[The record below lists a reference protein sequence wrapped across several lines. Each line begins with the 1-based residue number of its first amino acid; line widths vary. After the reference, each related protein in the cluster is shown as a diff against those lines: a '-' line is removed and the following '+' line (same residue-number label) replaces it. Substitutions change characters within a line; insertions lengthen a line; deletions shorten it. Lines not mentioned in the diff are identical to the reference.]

1 MGMVRVALHDV
12 EAALGTPVQGACGAS
27 PFGIIWPCGCFGMLV
42 SAETVDWLA
51 CPQHQ
56 PNAARIDVERLSG
69 LMESDL
75 RL

>member
-1 MGMVRVALHDV
+1 MGMVRAAQTDV
-12 EAALGTPVQGACGAS
+12 EAAIGTPMQGSCGAS
-27 PFGIIWPCGCFGMLV
+27 PFGIIWPCGCFGMLLA
-42 SAETVDWLA
+42 SRTIDWLA

-56 PNAARIDVERLSG
+56 PLAKQFDVGRLSG